1 MKKIFLI
8 SFPRSGSTLLQRL
21 LMTNTKIISSNEP
34 WFLLW
39 LFSYN
44 KEDLL
49 VAKYKH
55 RGLVSAMKQN
65 EINYMSDKDS
75 FKKNLKNFA
84 NQYYESLSNDTE
96 AYFLDK
102 TPNYIFILEDIIRT
116 FENSKFIFLSRNPL
130 AIAASTSNAWSQNR
144 IQFSQYHY
152 LFKDGFKIFS
162 ETIRENENK
171 IHLINYEKLTENP
184 QYELSKIQ
192 SYLDLND
199 LFNVDMLQ
207 KSTLQGSM
215 GDMGLK
221 KTFDKNEIKRNDS
234 WIKFYNSVYRRA
246 WAKSF
251 LKKIGKE
258 NLITMGYNYDDL
270 ISKMNRNKSYR
281 LISFQDIYGFILFL
295 MYEFV
300 RKVRFREIFSSY
312 NSENK

>member
-21 LMTNTKIISSNEP
+21 LMTNPNINSSNEP

-39 LFSYN
+39 LFSYK
-44 KEDLL
+44 KEDFV

-65 EINYMSDKDS
+65 EINYMLDKD
-75 FKKNLKNFA
+75 FFQKNLKNFA
-84 NQYYESLSNDTE
+84 NQYYESLSINNE

-102 TPNYIFILEDIIRT
+102 TPNYIFILEDIIST
-116 FENSKFIFLSRNPL
+116 FDNSKFIFLSRNPL
-130 AIAASTSNAWSQNR
+130 AIAASISNAWSQNR

-162 ETIRENENK
+162 EKIRENENK

-184 QYELSKIQ
+184 QNELNKIQ
-192 SYLDLND
+192 SYLDLNE
-199 LFNVDMLQ
+199 LFNTDLLQ
-207 KSTLQGSM
+207 KSKLEGSM

-221 KTFDKNEIKRNDS
+221 KNFDKNKIKKNDT
-234 WIKFYNSVYRRA
+234 WIKFYNSFYRRA

-251 LKKIGKE
+251 LKQIGKE

-270 ISKMNRNKSYR
+270 VNQMNCNKSYK
-281 LISFQDIYGFILFL
+281 LISFQDIYGFIIFL

-300 RKVRFREIFSSY
+300 RKVRFREFF
-312 NSENK
+312 